1 MGWGKID
8 ESDQVMTNIS
18 LLNVQKS
25 VKFQIIGYICLINLT
40 K

>member
-1 MGWGKID
+1 MGWGEIDKI
-8 ESDQVMTNIS
+8 DQVMTNIS
-18 LLNVQKS
+18 QLNIKKS